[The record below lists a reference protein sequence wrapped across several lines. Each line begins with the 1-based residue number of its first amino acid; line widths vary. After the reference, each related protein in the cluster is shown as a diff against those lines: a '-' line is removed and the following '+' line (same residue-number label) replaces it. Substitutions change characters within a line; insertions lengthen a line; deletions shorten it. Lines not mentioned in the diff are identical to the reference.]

1 MQQPKLNN
9 FPRAALIDMDGTL
22 YDSMGNHADA
32 WLRVATEAGI
42 EVTRD
47 EFFLYEGRTGASTID
62 ILFNRQFGRDATDQE
77 KKDFYHL
84 KTVYFQELPPVHP
97 MPGARRLLEALK
109 HAGIKRVL
117 VTGSGQ
123 NSLLS
128 RLGTDFPGL
137 LREDLRITSANV
149 VHGKPHP
156 EPYLKA
162 IDMALTTARFCVAFE
177 NAPLGVESAHR
188 AGVFTVAIT
197 TGPIPA
203 EKMWEAGA
211 DIVYNSMEECADLFP
226 ELLYRYEV

>member
-1 MQQPKLNN
+1 MKQTKLKN

-42 EVTRD
+42 DATRD

-84 KTVYFQELPPVHP
+84 KTVYFQQLPPVHP
-97 MPGARRLLEALK
+97 MPGAKRLLEALR
-109 HAGIKRVL
+109 HAGVKRVL

-128 RLGTDFPGL
+128 RIDKDFPGL
-137 LREDLRITSANV
+137 MRDDLRITSADV
-149 VHGKPHP
+149 KRGKPDP

-162 IDMALTTARFCVAFE
+162 IDMALTSAPCCVAFE

-203 EKMWEAGA
+203 EKMWESGA

-226 ELLYRYEV
+226 QLLYK

>member
-1 MQQPKLNN
+1 MKQTRFRN

-42 EVTRD
+42 EATRD

-62 ILFNRQFGRDATDQE
+62 ILFNRQFGRNATDKE
-77 KKDFYHL
+77 KKDLYHL
-84 KTVYFQELPPVHP
+84 KTIYFQQLPPVHP
-97 MPGARRLLEALK
+97 MPGAKKLLESLK
-109 HAGIKRVL
+109 HAGVKRVL

-128 RLGTDFPGL
+128 RIDTDFTGL
-137 LREDLRITSANV
+137 MREDLRITSAD
-149 VHGKPHP
+149 VHRGKPDP

-162 IDMALTTARFCVAFE
+162 IDMALTSAPYCVAFE

-203 EKMWEAGA
+203 EKMWDAGA

-226 ELLYRYEV
+226 RLLYK

>member
-1 MQQPKLNN
+1 MKQTKLKN

-32 WLRVATEAGI
+32 WLRMATEAGI
-42 EVTRD
+42 DATRE

-62 ILFNRQFGRDATDQE
+62 ILFNRQFGRNATDKE
-77 KKDFYHL
+77 KKDLYYL
-84 KTVYFQELPPVHP
+84 KTVYFQQLPPVHP

-109 HAGIKRVL
+109 RAGVKRVL

-123 NSLLS
+123 NSLLK
-128 RLGTDFPGL
+128 RLDNDFPGL
-137 LREDLRITSANV
+137 MRDDLRITGADV
-149 VHGKPHP
+149 QRGKPDP

-162 IDMALTTARFCVAFE
+162 IDMAHTSAPYCVAFE

-226 ELLYRYEV
+226 QLLYK

>member
-1 MQQPKLNN
+1 MDAVKLKN
-9 FPRAALIDMDGTL
+9 FPSAALIDMDGTL

-42 EVTRD
+42 DATRD

-62 ILFNRQFGRDATDQE
+62 ILFRRQFGRGATDKE

-84 KTVYFQELPPVHP
+84 KTVYFQQLPAVHP

-128 RLGTDFPGL
+128 RINEDFPGL
-137 LREDLRITSANV
+137 MRDDLRITSADV
-149 VHGKPHP
+149 VHGKPDP

-162 IDMALTTARFCVAFE
+162 IDMALTTAPYCVAFE

-188 AGVFTVAIT
+188 AGVFTVGIT
-197 TGPIPA
+197 TGPVPK
-203 EKMWEAGA
+203 EKLMEAGA

-226 ELLYRYEV
+226 QLLYM

>member
-1 MQQPKLNN
+1 MAELN
-9 FPRAALIDMDGTL
+9 FAPVAALIDMDGTL

-42 EVTRD
+42 KAKMD

-62 ILFNRQFGRDATDQE
+62 ILFNRQWGRNATEQE
-77 KKDFYHL
+77 KKDLYHL
-84 KTVYFQELPPVHP
+84 KTVYFQQLPDVHP
-97 MPGARRLLEALK
+97 MPGARRLLEVLK
-109 HAGIKRVL
+109 RTGIERVL

-128 RLGTDFPGL
+128 RINKDFPGL
-137 LREDLRITSANV
+137 MSDDLRITSADV

-162 IDMALTTARFCVAFE
+162 VELVHTAPDRCVAFE

-188 AGVFTVAIT
+188 AGVFTVGIT

-203 EKMWEAGA
+203 EKLKEAGA

-226 ELLYRYEV
+226 QLL

>member
-1 MQQPKLNN
+1 MNKLNN

-42 EVTRD
+42 EASRD

-62 ILFNRQFGRDATDQE
+62 ILFNRQFGRNATDKE
-77 KKDFYHL
+77 KKDLYHL
-84 KTVYFQELPPVHP
+84 KTVYFQELPSVHP
-97 MPGARRLLEALK
+97 MPGAKKLLEALK

-123 NSLLS
+123 NSLLN
-128 RLGTDFPGL
+128 RINRDFPGL
-137 LREDLRITSANV
+137 MRDDLRITSADV
-149 VHGKPHP
+149 KRGKPDP

-162 IDMALTTARFCVAFE
+162 IGMALTTAQYCVAFE
-177 NAPLGVESAHR
+177 NAPMGVESAHR

-226 ELLYRYEV
+226 QLLYK

>member
-1 MQQPKLNN
+1 MIQTKLINI
-9 FPRAALIDMDGTL
+9 PRAALIDMDGTL
-22 YDSMGNHADA
+22 YNSMGNHADA
-32 WLRVATEAGI
+32 WHRVATEAGI
-42 EVTRD
+42 EASRD

-62 ILFNRQFGRDATDQE
+62 ILFNRQFGRDATEKE
-77 KKDFYHL
+77 KKDLYHL
-84 KTVYFQELPPVHP
+84 KTVYFQELPPVYP
-97 MPGARRLLEALK
+97 MPGAKNLLEALK

-128 RLGTDFPGL
+128 RINEDFPGL
-137 LREDLRITSANV
+137 MRDDLRITSADV
-149 VHGKPHP
+149 VHGKPDP

-162 IDMALTTARFCVAFE
+162 IDMALTTAPYCVAFE

-211 DIVYNSMEECADLFP
+211 DIVYNSMDECADLFP
-226 ELLYRYEV
+226 RLLYK